1 MKTKQVIDAAH
12 RLSKPYRV
20 RNGKKF
26 RLKDVDPGDTGEL
39 QSEDKAR
46 AKEALQTGVG
56 ALTELQDML
65 YGQDRWSL
73 LLIFQAMDAAGEE
86 RTLKHLMSGGD
97 PQGCQ
102 GSTFKAPTSEG
113 LDHDYLWRRPE

>member
-1 MKTKQVIDAAH
+1 MKTKQVIEAAH

-26 RLKDVDPGDTGEL
+26 RPKDVDPGDPGEL
-39 QSEDKAR
+39 QSEDKTR

-73 LLIFQAMDAAGEE
+73 LLIFQAMDAAGKDGTIKQGVPGAH
-86 RTLKHLMSGGD
+86 TLG
-97 PQGCQ
+97 
-102 GSTFKAPTSEG
+102 
-113 LDHDYLWRRPE
+113 R

>member
-1 MKTKQVIDAAH
+1 MKTKEVNEAAH

-73 LLIFQAMDAAGEE
+73 LLIFQAMDAAAEDG
-86 RTLKHLMSGGD
+86 TINDVVSGVH
-97 PQGCQ
+97 PLGCQ
-102 GSTFKAPTSEG
+102 GSSC
-113 LDHDYLWRRPE
+113 

>member
-1 MKTKQVIDAAH
+1 MKTKQVIEAAH

-20 RNGKKF
+20 RNGKRF

-46 AKEALQTGVG
+46 AKEALQAGVG

-65 YGQDRWSL
+65 YGQDRWSVL
-73 LLIFQAMDAAGEE
+73 LTFQAMDAAAKDG
-86 RTLKHLMSGGD
+86 TCTHVTPGAS
-97 PQGCQ
+97 P
-102 GSTFKAPTSEG
+102 EG
-113 LDHDYLWRRPE
+113 RQVSSIT

>member
-1 MKTKQVIDAAH
+1 MKTKEVIEAAH

-73 LLIFQAMDAAGEE
+73 LLIFQAMDAAGEDGAN
-86 RTLKHLMSGGD
+86 KHVMAGVNQ
-97 PQGCQ
+97 QGCEL
-102 GSTFKAPTSEG
+102 SSFKAPTSEERE
-113 LDHDYLWRRPE
+113 HVQP

>member
-1 MKTKQVIDAAH
+1 MKTKEVIEAAH

-26 RLKDVDPGDTGEL
+26 RLKDVDPRDTGEL
-39 QSEDKAR
+39 QSEDKVR

-73 LLIFQAMDAAGEE
+73 LLIFQAMDAAGEDG
-86 RTLKHLMSGGD
+86 TIKHVMSGVESPGG
-97 PQGCQ
+97 P
-102 GSTFKAPTSEG
+102 GSSFQAP
-113 LDHDYLWRRPE
+113 P